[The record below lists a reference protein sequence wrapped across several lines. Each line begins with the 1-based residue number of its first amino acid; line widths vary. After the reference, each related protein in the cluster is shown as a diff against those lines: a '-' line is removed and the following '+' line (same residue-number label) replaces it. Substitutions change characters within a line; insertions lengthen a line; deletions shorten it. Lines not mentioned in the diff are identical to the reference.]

1 MTIEIFPS
9 AIMFRQRVECEHR
22 RVFKFLCLF
31 CKCLVILSL
40 KLELFRIKKE
50 DFFFLAG
57 GEINEFS
64 VFHMQT
70 NTQNREPES
79 VDFVNFLYVVDDV
92 YDDDDVDFF

>member
-1 MTIEIFPS
+1 
-9 AIMFRQRVECEHR
+9 MFGDSFTQTRA
-22 RVFKFLCLF
+22 
-31 CKCLVILSL
+31 LSN
-40 KLELFRIKKE
+40 KKRG
-50 DFFFLAG
+50 FFFLAG

-92 YDDDDVDFF
+92 YDDDDVDFFLMCSHEYF